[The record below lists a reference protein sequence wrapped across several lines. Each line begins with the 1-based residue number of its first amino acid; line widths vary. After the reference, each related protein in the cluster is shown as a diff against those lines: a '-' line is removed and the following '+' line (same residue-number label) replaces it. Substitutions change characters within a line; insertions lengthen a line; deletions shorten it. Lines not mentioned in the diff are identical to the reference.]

1 LPGTAAFNNSTSVRL
16 TVDTAANA
24 AEIGIAMTR
33 ACEMVDCRWVC
44 NATVGGGTFSV
55 YGTAALPAF
64 TNQVCAVANATGR
77 TTLIGDTSSQVQA
90 GGTMR
95 VQTNAAGVRAT
106 ITVFLQPSDIPL
118 TPLPT

>member
-1 LPGTAAFNNSTSVRL
+1 MPGTAALNNATSVRL
-16 TVDTAANA
+16 TVDTDASA

-33 ACEMVDCRWVC
+33 TCEMVDCRWVC

-55 YGTAALPAF
+55 YGTGAVPAF
-64 TNQVCAVANATGR
+64 TNQVCAVANAAGR
-77 TTLIGDTSSQVQA
+77 TTLILDSSTQVQS

-106 ITVFLQPSDIPL
+106 ITVFLQPSDISP
-118 TPLPT
+118 TPLA